1 MLVLK
6 QKKSTFVDN
15 LQQQENFPLN
25 WSGFHTRGV
34 PGIFINT
41 EKKNNLGSW
50 LRPAS
55 FSGLSMLQ
63 YCLWAEV
70 RRACWRKLDVKTVVR
85 ASWTVGV
92 HPPLDVG
99 LKSSAE
105 FEALTQLK
113 VLKTAN
119 FSFYYRNQLE
129 VSDWMRPI
137 RQDAAGV
144 KESNTTLAA
153 NRLKCW
159 FISNQVKFQ
168 SSQRIAWCWRDLSV
182 AFDCKTFPEGAQG
195 LWTLQRLFFFLT
207 WSNFKC
213 CDILGKCV

>member
-1 MLVLK
+1 MTPTCQFLQVINATASDL
-6 QKKSTFVDN
+6 KSTV
-15 LQQQENFPLN
+15 LA
-25 WSGFHTRGV
+25 G
-34 PGIFINT
+34 
-41 EKKNNLGSW
+41 GSW
-50 LRPAS
+50 MWKQWFER
-55 FSGLSMLQ
+55 
-63 YCLWAEV
+63 
-70 RRACWRKLDVKTVVR
+70 VKRWGFT
-85 ASWTVGV
+85 
-92 HPPLDVG
+92 PPDVG

-119 FSFYYRNQLE
+119 FSFYYWNQLE

-153 NRLKCW
+153 NRLNCW

-182 AFDCKTFPEGAQG
+182 AFDCKTFPEGARG
-195 LWTLQRLFFFLT
+195 LWTLQRHFFFLT

-213 CDILGKCV
+213 CDILGNCVELKTRLQRGASDLYSSGLD